1 MKSEYAIY
9 KGDDLLF
16 IGTIE
21 ECVKRFN
28 VKRETVK
35 WWSYP
40 ASHRRAEKGKR
51 VKIAVKIEDEE

>member
-1 MKSEYAIY
+1 MCKREYAIY

-21 ECVKRFN
+21 ECMEHFN
-28 VKRETVK
+28 VKRSTIR

-40 ASHRRAEKGKR
+40 VNHRRAAKGKN
-51 VKIAVKIEDEE
+51 VKVAERI